1 MPDLKPELSQRS
13 KYWIPKHR
21 YYELKHYCLQYPEWK
36 KKLLEL
42 DNVLKARI
50 SSEIR
55 GSDISR
61 SSENLAIKRYELSR
75 AMELVEEC
83 IRTATDELVLQPYIF
98 KAVTEGIPYVRLQAE
113 YSIPCGPDMYYDAYR
128 RFYWLLSERK
138 GI

>member
-42 DNVLKARI
+42 DNVLKAGI

-83 IRTATDELVLQPYIF
+83 IRTATDELKLQPYIF
-98 KAVTEGIPYVRLQAE
+98 KAVTEGIPYVQLQAG

-128 RFYWLLSERK
+128 RFFWLLSERK

>member
-13 KYWIPKHR
+13 KYWIPRHR

-36 KKLLEL
+36 KKLAEL
-42 DNVLKARI
+42 NTMLIAYGP
-50 SSEIR
+50 SEVHR
-55 GSDISR
+55 SDISR

-83 IRTATDELVLQPYIF
+83 ARTATDELTLQPYIF
-98 KAVTEGIPYVRLQAE
+98 KAVTEGVPYVQLQAK

-128 RFYWLLSERK
+128 RFFWILSERK

>member
-36 KKLLEL
+36 KKLSEL
-42 DNVLKARI
+42 NTMLVAYGP
-50 SSEIR
+50 SEIH

-98 KAVTEGIPYVRLQAE
+98 KAVTEGIPYVQLQAE
-113 YSIPCGPDMYYDAYR
+113 YAIPCGPDMYYDAYR
-128 RFYWLLSERK
+128 RFFWILSERK